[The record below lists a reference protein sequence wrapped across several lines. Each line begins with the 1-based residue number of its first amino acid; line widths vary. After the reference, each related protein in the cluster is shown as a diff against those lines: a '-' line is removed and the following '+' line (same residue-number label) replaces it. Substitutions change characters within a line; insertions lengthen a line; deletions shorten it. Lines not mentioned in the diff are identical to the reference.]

1 MKPSS
6 ENLVPKPHGPEV
18 SNLVTY
24 IPPGSNWSTDSRGT
38 FTRETHNPVR
48 EAGPAA
54 TKHLGDES
62 GTAHKP
68 ALCGARFG
76 ATEPGITWPLRR
88 PSAVPFPVFHPG
100 CALSGPLADHLQK
113 GPRKWGRS
121 GRLNVLHQGFLT
133 LPRGHPLP
141 RPGLGGR
148 RHCAWRGSTDFIRSA
163 EAPEVLS
170 EGEPSFRGHRDDP
183 RDTPTRVC
191 GEGGSGTGD
200 RATAAGRGQESR
212 TALAPPG
219 SAPDPLPASSGCSL
233 SPDSSP

>member
-1 MKPSS
+1 MFHSLLAASSLALVESKAGWTGKVVEGQMKPSS
-6 ENLVPKPHGPEV
+6 ENLVPKPQGSEV

-24 IPPGSNWSTDSRGT
+24 IPPGSNWSPDSRGT

-76 ATEPGITWPLRR
+76 ATEPGMTWPLRR

-100 CALSGPLADHLQK
+100 CALSGPLAAHLQK

-121 GRLNVLHQGFLT
+121 GRLTILHQGLLNPAPGTPPPPAWPWGQTALRMAREHRF
-133 LPRGHPLP
+133 HPL
-141 RPGLGGR
+141 
-148 RHCAWRGSTDFIRSA
+148 SRS
-163 EAPEVLS
+163 
-170 EGEPSFRGHRDDP
+170 
-183 RDTPTRVC
+183 
-191 GEGGSGTGD
+191 
-200 RATAAGRGQESR
+200 SR
-212 TALAPPG
+212 
-219 SAPDPLPASSGCSL
+219 SSV
-233 SPDSSP
+233 